1 MKFSGGDR
9 VNEWGVV
16 GVIVTLVGLAV
27 AIIKPIVQLNTNIV
41 RLTDAVDGLKKAH
54 TKIEEANAE
63 EHKKLHERINHRK
76 KENEELDDRV
86 TDHENRI
93 SILEHK

>member
-1 MKFSGGDR
+1 MTEMEMVRTLAELIALGTAI
-9 VNEWGVV
+9 VV
-16 GVIVTLVGLAV
+16 
-27 AIIKPIVQLNTNIV
+27 PILKLNANIV
-41 RLTDAVDGLKKAH
+41 KLTDAVNGLK
-54 TKIEEANAE
+54 EANGELEETNTE

-76 KENEELDDRV
+76 KENEELNDRV

>member
-1 MKFSGGDR
+1 M
-9 VNEWGVV
+9 NEWGVV
-16 GVIVTLVGLAV
+16 VVIVTLVGLAA

-41 RLTDAVDGLKKAH
+41 KLTDAVEGLKNAH
-54 TKIEEANAE
+54 TKLEADNEE
-63 EHKKLHERINHRK
+63 EHKQLHERINHRK
-76 KENEELDDRV
+76 KENDELNDRV

>member
-1 MKFSGGDR
+1 M
-9 VNEWGVV
+9 NEWGVV

-54 TKIEEANAE
+54 TKIEEDNE
-63 EHKKLHERINHRK
+63 KEHKQLHERIDHRK
-76 KENEELDDRV
+76 KENEGLGDLV
-86 TDHENRI
+86 ADHERRI
-93 SILEHK
+93 GILEHK

>member
-1 MKFSGGDR
+1 M
-9 VNEWGVV
+9 NEWGVI

-41 RLTDAVDGLKKAH
+41 RLTDAVDGQKKAH
-54 TKIEEANAE
+54 TKIEEDNE
-63 EHKKLHERINHRK
+63 KEHKQLHERINHRK

-93 SILEHK
+93 SILENK

>member
-1 MKFSGGDR
+1 M
-9 VNEWGVV
+9 NEWGVI

-54 TKIEEANAE
+54 TKIEEDNE
-63 EHKKLHERINHRK
+63 KEHKRLHERIDHRK
-76 KENEELDDRV
+76 KENEELEDRV

-93 SILEHK
+93 SILEKK

>member
-1 MKFSGGDR
+1 MKFSGGDA

-27 AIIKPIVQLNTNIV
+27 AIIKPVVQLNTNIV
-41 RLTDAVDGLKKAH
+41 RLTDAVEGLKKAH
-54 TKIEEANAE
+54 TKIEADNEA
-63 EHKKLHERINHRK
+63 EHKQLHERINHRK

-86 TDHENRI
+86 DDHENRI

>member
-1 MKFSGGDR
+1 M
-9 VNEWGVV
+9 NEWGVI

-54 TKIEEANAE
+54 TKIEEDN
-63 EHKKLHERINHRK
+63 KKEQKQLHERINHRK

-93 SILEHK
+93 SILENK

>member
-1 MKFSGGDR
+1 MTEMEMVRTLAELIALGTAI
-9 VNEWGVV
+9 VV
-16 GVIVTLVGLAV
+16 
-27 AIIKPIVQLNTNIV
+27 PILKLNANIV
-41 RLTDAVDGLKKAH
+41 KLTDAVNGLK
-54 TKIEEANAE
+54 EANGKLEETNTE

-76 KENEELDDRV
+76 KENEALNDRV